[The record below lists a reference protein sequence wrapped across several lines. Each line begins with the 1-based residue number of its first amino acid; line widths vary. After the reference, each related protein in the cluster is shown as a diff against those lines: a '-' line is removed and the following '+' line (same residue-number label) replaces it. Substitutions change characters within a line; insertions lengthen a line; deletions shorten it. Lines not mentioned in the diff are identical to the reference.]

1 MSNAN
6 VPAGHR
12 ANGAADHDAGS
23 VFYVFLLAGTAALGG
38 LLFGYDTAV
47 IAGAIGYLKTFMH
60 LTDNGEGWA
69 VANVLLG
76 CAIGAAFIGPL
87 ADRFG
92 RKRMLV
98 LTAIL
103 FAVSA
108 VTSALPNTLWPF
120 VAARML
126 GGLAVGAA
134 ALLSPA
140 YIAEVA
146 PARMRGSLVTLCQIA
161 IISGMVVVSIVN
173 WQIARAGDEAWNVAM
188 GWRWMFA
195 SETLPA
201 VFFLVCLLFVP
212 ESPRWLVKRGRVD
225 EARAVLAR
233 ISGTAEAEQEIAEI
247 QQAMQVEQG
256 TWRELLS
263 PGYRKILLLAITLAV
278 LQQVTGINA
287 IVYYTPKIFASAG
300 TGDTSALLRT
310 AAMQG
315 VNLAVTVVALLVI
328 DRLGRKPLLLCT
340 SAAMFVALVFL
351 AVMFWKQP
359 SPNLVFFG
367 VLAYIAAFAIG
378 MGPVVWVVLAEIFPN
393 RTRGLAMGAATVALW
408 LADFL
413 VSQTAPMLYERTGM
427 STAFALYAIMCVVSF
442 VVVARFLPETR
453 GKSLEEIERELVFSR
468 E

>member
-1 MSNAN
+1 MSTPDADGRNSSGA
-6 VPAGHR
+6 PAQ
-12 ANGAADHDAGS
+12 DSGS
-23 VFYVFLLAGTAALGG
+23 FSYVLLLAGVAALGG

-47 IAGAIGYLKTFMH
+47 IAGAIGYLKQFMA
-60 LTDNGEGWA
+60 LTEDGEGWA

-76 CAIGAAFIGPL
+76 CAVGAAFIGPL

-92 RKRMLV
+92 RKRMLI
-98 LTAIL
+98 LTAVL

-108 VTSALPNTLWPF
+108 VASAFPNTLWPF
-120 VAARML
+120 VFARML

-146 PARMRGSLVTLCQIA
+146 PARLRGSLVTLCQIA
-161 IISGMVVVSIVN
+161 IISGMLVVSIVN
-173 WQIARAGDEAWNVAM
+173 WQIARAGDEAWNVAV

-201 VFFLVCLLFVP
+201 IFFFVCLLFVP
-212 ESPRWLVKRGRVD
+212 ESPRWLVKRGRLD
-225 EARAVLAR
+225 EARRVLAR
-233 ISGTAEAEQEIAEI
+233 VSGASAADREIAEI
-247 QQAMQVEQG
+247 EEAMNAEQG

-263 PGYRKILLLAITLAV
+263 PGYRTILWLAIALAV

-300 TGDTSALLRT
+300 ASDTTALLRT
-310 AAMQG
+310 AVMQG

-340 SAAMFVALVFL
+340 SAAMFLALAFL
-351 AVMFWKQP
+351 AGVFAVQP
-359 SPNLVFFG
+359 SPNLVFIG

-393 RTRGLAMGAATVALW
+393 RTRGQAMGIATVALW

-413 VSQTAPMLYERTGM
+413 VSQTAPMLYERAGP
-427 STAFALYAIMCVVSF
+427 STAFGLYAIMCVVSF
-442 VVVARFLPETR
+442 VVVAKFLPETR
-453 GKSLEEIERELVFSR
+453 GRTLEEIERELLFQR
-468 E
+468 D